1 MSIRL
6 RTNDPVRH
14 RRSAARSARD
24 EITRRQ
30 DALTA
35 DAPVTLA
42 RMIRHRDLL
51 RGLLRT
57 DRAIAADVTA
67 RVLHDALAAPPGT
80 VTASVA
86 DGVVILLGRVA
97 RRSLTYTDDDTM
109 LTPSRPTVGMALPRP
124 P

>member
-1 MSIRL
+1 MAKSL
-6 RTNDPVRH
+6 D
-14 RRSAARSARD
+14 A
-24 EITRRQ
+24 Q

-35 DAPVTLA
+35 DAPIALA
-42 RMIRHRDLL
+42 RMIRHRDLF

-80 VTASVA
+80 ITASVT

-97 RRSLTYTDDDTM
+97 RRSLVPLALALARTVDGVLDVVEHLTYTDDDTQF
-109 LTPSRPTVGMALPRP
+109 TPSQPTVGMPLPRLR
-124 P
+124 

>member
-1 MSIRL
+1 
-6 RTNDPVRH
+6 
-14 RRSAARSARD
+14 
-24 EITRRQ
+24 
-30 DALTA
+30 
-35 DAPVTLA
+35 
-42 RMIRHRDLL
+42 MIRHRDLL

-97 RRSLTYTDDDTM
+97 RRSLTYTDDDT
-109 LTPSRPTVGMALPRP
+109 LFTPSRPTVGMALPRP